1 MNITPPAT
9 IQANETDVVNTVVIC
24 GLYLSMNERCE
35 FEETDERHGRCYRH
49 MTCVVFDKD
58 DDLKRANFAP
68 SRCQVC
74 QVVINSLNEAVRAN
88 NDTSVADIKA
98 GSRYLDRLVL
108 DLGDIFNV
116 VNWEDPILP
125 QWVFSLRSG
134 KRLTYDSYLT
144 NSRVKI
150 HDTVQTDEIRSAK
163 VVAINLMQ
171 ELGWIWIDNINVTW
185 VSTPSGVQG
194 IKDKVYDSTFFPPTY
209 LYKKSQDAEFYKL
222 VDPSTAMSKCPS

>member
-185 VSTPSGVQG
+185 VSTSSGVQG
-194 IKDKVYDSTFFPPTY
+194 IKTRCMIPHFFLPHICIKNPRVLNFINWLTPVT
-209 LYKKSQDAEFYKL
+209 L
-222 VDPSTAMSKCPS
+222 